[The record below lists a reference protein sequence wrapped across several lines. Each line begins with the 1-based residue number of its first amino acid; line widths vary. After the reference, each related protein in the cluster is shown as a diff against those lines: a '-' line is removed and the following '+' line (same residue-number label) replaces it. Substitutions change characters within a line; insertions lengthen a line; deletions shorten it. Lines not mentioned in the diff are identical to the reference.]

1 MVYYLF
7 EGLVIQMIHTKKHG
21 QMSEAMPTVFLLT
34 LSGGLQDA
42 YTYYFR
48 GKVYAN
54 AQTGNIIIFSH
65 SVMNRNWQAAFR
77 HILPVLAFAAGIY
90 MSEIIRKNFKE
101 HQWLHWRQIV
111 VSFEILMLF
120 CVGFFPQSLN
130 TAANSM
136 VSFVC
141 AMQVEA
147 FRKMKGS
154 GFASTM
160 CIGNL
165 RSATEML
172 FRFVHLKDRESLKK
186 SLRYYGV
193 ITIFAIGAV
202 MGSFLTPYFAEK
214 TIWFSCAL
222 LTAAFCLMF
231 IREAKEK
238 EACEACSQK

>member
-1 MVYYLF
+1 M
-7 EGLVIQMIHTKKHG
+7 IQKKIHG
-21 QMSEAMPTVFLLT
+21 QMSEAMLTVFILT

-42 YTYYFR
+42 YTYYLR

-54 AQTGNIIIFSH
+54 AQTGNIISL
-65 SVMNRNWQAAFR
+65 SYNVMNGNWPAAFR
-77 HILPVLAFAAGIY
+77 YLMPVLAFVAGIY
-90 MSEIIRKNFKE
+90 VSEIIRDIYKE
-101 HQWLHWRQIV
+101 HKWLHWRQIV
-111 VSFEILMLF
+111 VMIEILMLF
-120 CVGFFPQSLN
+120 LVGFFPQSLN
-130 TAANSM
+130 MAANTM

-172 FRFVHLKDRESLKK
+172 VQYRHTKEKGSLEKC
-186 SLRYYGV
+186 LRYYGV
-193 ITIFAIGAV
+193 IAVFAVGAAA
-202 MGSFLTPYFAEK
+202 GSFLSPHFAEK

-222 LTAAFCLMF
+222 LTAAFCMMF
-231 IREAKEK
+231 IREDVEPDENKI
-238 EACEACSQK
+238 